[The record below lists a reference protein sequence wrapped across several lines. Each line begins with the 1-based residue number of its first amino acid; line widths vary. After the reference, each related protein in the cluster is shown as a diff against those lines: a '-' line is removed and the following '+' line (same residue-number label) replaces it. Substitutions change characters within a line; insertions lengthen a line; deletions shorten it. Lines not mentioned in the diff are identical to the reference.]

1 MATRHNK
8 KRNTGFVFEALVRE
22 ATKAILA
29 EDNNKKQVVVSTIKE
44 FFKKGT
50 ELSKELECYQAL
62 SKDNNLPPQL
72 GEKLI
77 FEVKRKAAAL
87 NKRKL
92 TEEKNA
98 LISEINKNISKDVF
112 SNFVPNYRA
121 LATIAQIFKSDTPV
135 KERVLLEA
143 NIIQNITEDTE
154 EQSTPMEHID
164 SLVVK
169 NFIEKFNTAYTGLLS
184 EQRQLLSKYVTSIND
199 GYTEFQFFINEELER
214 IKDVV
219 TSSLSDKVVKDDN
232 FMLEGINNVLE
243 KIEEMRNIAIDEKF
257 LMKML
262 KLQKLSSEI
271 QNDD

>member
-8 KRNTGFVFEALVRE
+8 KRNTGFVFEALIRE

-98 LISEINKNISKDVF
+98 LISEINKNIS
-112 SNFVPNYRA
+112 
-121 LATIAQIFKSDTPV
+121 TC
-135 KERVLLEA
+135 KE
-143 NIIQNITEDTE
+143 
-154 EQSTPMEHID
+154 
-164 SLVVK
+164 
-169 NFIEKFNTAYTGLLS
+169 
-184 EQRQLLSKYVTSIND
+184 
-199 GYTEFQFFINEELER
+199 
-214 IKDVV
+214 
-219 TSSLSDKVVKDDN
+219 
-232 FMLEGINNVLE
+232 
-243 KIEEMRNIAIDEKF
+243 
-257 LMKML
+257 
-262 KLQKLSSEI
+262 
-271 QNDD
+271 